1 MFIDDTT
8 TLEFNGT
15 DLTQYVTL
23 EAVRFPVLAPVR
35 NDWIENISN
44 RFGRVHR
51 RARPGLTPIE
61 VDVRIW
67 AKPSSAPAST
77 VADIVSQLASVL
89 STDEPKTLVIGTRY
103 YNAILDGETN
113 LQEFFDLNASVTLR
127 FVTGEGTWHGT
138 KITQILTAGS
148 NVTALGSTADTPAV
162 IKLTA
167 SGAVST
173 VKAKIGTDEITIK
186 RETGTWSN
194 GTVFTI
200 DTEDGMVLI
209 NSIDGRKYLT
219 LDSRFGLLKPGNNTV
234 VLTGGGGSIDYCPR
248 WK

>member
-1 MFIDDTT
+1 MFGLDQR
-8 TLEFNGT
+8 LEFNGQ
-15 DLTQYVTL
+15 DLTRWCVIEDIRL
-23 EAVRFPVLAPVR
+23 PLMAPVR
-35 NDWIENISN
+35 NDWHDRLSTQSGK
-44 RFGRVHR
+44 RHR
-51 RARPGLTPIE
+51 RSQSMQMVIEIDARLWEQSDQTLEE
-61 VDVRIW
+61 VAAELAACLKTDG
-67 AKPSSAPAST
+67 PA
-77 VADIVSQLASVL
+77 VL
-89 STDEPKTLVIGTRY
+89 SVNGRN
-103 YNAILDGETN
+103 YNAVIDGSITR
-113 LQEFFDLNASVTLR
+113 QDWFDLNSGVRLQ
-127 FVTGEGTWHGT
+127 FVCGDGTWFSDE
-138 KITQILTAGS
+138 ITLDLTAGS

-186 RETGTWSN
+186 RETGTWPK

-209 NSIDGRKYLT
+209 GLNDGRKYLT

-234 VLTGGGGSIDYCPR
+234 VLTGGGGSIAYYPR